1 MKKIIFIR
9 HGRAEDGSSGI
20 NDFDRSLTTKG
31 KLITKEMALRLRGK
45 EKSPGLLITSPAF
58 RALETAILIA
68 VEFGIKPE
76 KILLDSNLY
85 FQAGIKYLMEML
97 YTIPE
102 DTESITLVGHNPSF
116 TEMADRLCIEGCE
129 FMTKTSIVCISFK
142 VSAWKEIKPGTGKK
156 EYFLKPEK

>member
-1 MKKIIFIR
+1 
-9 HGRAEDGSSGI
+9 
-20 NDFDRSLTTKG
+20 
-31 KLITKEMALRLRGK
+31 
-45 EKSPGLLITSPAF
+45 
-58 RALETAILIA
+58 
-68 VEFGIKPE
+68 
-76 KILLDSNLY
+76 
-85 FQAGIKYLMEML
+85 MEML